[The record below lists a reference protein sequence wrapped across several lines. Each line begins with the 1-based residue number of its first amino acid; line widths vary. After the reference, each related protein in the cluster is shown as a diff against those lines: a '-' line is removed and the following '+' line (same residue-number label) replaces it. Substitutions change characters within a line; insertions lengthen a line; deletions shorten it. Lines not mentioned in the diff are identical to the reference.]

1 MLSLLNLKTTK
12 DVTTNEKYHEIN
24 NNTLNKENIKDV
36 TTDITNIQY
45 GNRIQGRLFDLD
57 NHYNAGHESF
67 GLMNLKT
74 TKDVTTNEKYHEIN
88 NNTLNK
94 ENIKDVTTDITNI
107 HNGNRIQGR
116 LFDLDNHYNA
126 GYESFGLQNLGM
138 FDSALKGIG
147 SAAKVGGDVWKVSDP
162 KSFEEKGGRIMGG
175 IETGAG
181 GVGDMNKEFG
191 FDKWSPFGLQN
202 LGACFR
208 DENGKLLYCKEYG
221 LMNLKQKPTTAIVAT
236 QEEAMALINLNRQL
250 EQPYEIKGA
259 YLI

>member
-1 MLSLLNLKTTK
+1 
-12 DVTTNEKYHEIN
+12 
-24 NNTLNKENIKDV
+24 
-36 TTDITNIQY
+36 
-45 GNRIQGRLFDLD
+45 
-57 NHYNAGHESF
+57 
-67 GLMNLKT
+67 
-74 TKDVTTNEKYHEIN
+74 
-88 NNTLNK
+88 
-94 ENIKDVTTDITNI
+94 
-107 HNGNRIQGR
+107 
-116 LFDLDNHYNA
+116 
-126 GYESFGLQNLGM
+126 
-138 FDSALKGIG
+138 
-147 SAAKVGGDVWKVSDP
+147 
-162 KSFEEKGGRIMGG
+162 MGG